1 MYIVNRRW
9 NMANLQVRDIDN
21 RIYEAL
27 KERAKQQHRSLS
39 QEVVH
44 IIEEYLS
51 RPSIDSTKQTESFLQ
66 LVGAWQGPES
76 AQEILTSIRKGR
88 KESKRFRGTHGLFD

>member
-1 MYIVNRRW
+1 
-9 NMANLQVRDIDN
+9 MANLQVRDIDDQ
-21 RIYEAL
+21 IYEAL
-27 KERAKQQHRSLS
+27 RKRAKQQHRSLS

-51 RPSIDSTKQTESFLQ
+51 RPNIDSPKQTELFLQ

-76 AQEILTSIRKGR
+76 AEEILTSIRKGR
-88 KESKRFRGTHGLFD
+88 IESKRFKGPHGLFD

>member
-1 MYIVNRRW
+1 
-9 NMANLQVRDIDN
+9 MANLQVRDMDDQ
-21 RIYEAL
+21 IYEAL
-27 KERAKQQHRSLS
+27 KKRAKQQHRSLS
-39 QEVVH
+39 QEVLY

-51 RPSIDSTKQTESFLQ
+51 RPNIDSTKQTESFLQ

-88 KESKRFRGTHGLFD
+88 IESKRFKGTHGLFD